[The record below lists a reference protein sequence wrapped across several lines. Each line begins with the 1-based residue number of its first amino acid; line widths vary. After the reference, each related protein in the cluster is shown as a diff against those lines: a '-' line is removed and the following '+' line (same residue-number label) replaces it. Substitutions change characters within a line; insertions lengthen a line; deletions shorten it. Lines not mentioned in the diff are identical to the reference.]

1 MEKSNNPNFNTINK
15 NNPIQQNQQPNL
27 VSLNDYLNH
36 SFQLYQEG
44 YNMNQSFLYEK
55 ALEKFDECEKVLK
68 HVYPYINDQQTKL
81 KVDNFIQTLYSEKN
95 KVIFQIENRFKFKKS
110 AGPANIKDESEIH
123 TYIKDSKNF
132 TPQPEIVYKYIHV
145 NKNDNQPHDL
155 LYKNPNITSDKNK
168 SDSPTNKSTKTG
180 KEDKIIPDDL
190 KNKILGEILDT
201 NPGVPFSEV
210 IGLNNVKQ
218 ILKEIIILPTIRPD
232 LFTGLRSPP
241 KGLLLF
247 GPPGTGKTM
256 IAKAVATECKCTFF
270 SISASALTSKYVG
283 ESEKLVRALFDI
295 AYEKQPSVVFID
307 EMESILSKRSEGE
320 NDATKRLKTEFLI
333 QFDGV
338 GSSQEARVL
347 IIGATN
353 RPFDLDTAVLRRM
366 PKRVLIPA
374 FNEEERFVYL
384 KHIFRNNEHNITDEE
399 FKEISKLTDN
409 YSNSDLKELCRE
421 AAYEP
426 IREITDLKEL
436 ENLGKLR
443 GLIYT
448 DLFKAVKIVRGTLN
462 EKILKELNDWNK
474 EYGALA

>member
-1 MEKSNNPNFNTINK
+1 MQTQNN
-15 NNPIQQNQQPNL
+15 NNNQSQPNL
-27 VSLNDYLNH
+27 VTLNDYLNF

-44 YNMNQSFLYEK
+44 YKHHQSYIFEK
-55 ALEKFDECEKVLK
+55 AVEKYEESEKYLK
-68 HVYPYINDQQTKL
+68 HVYPYVNDQPTKIRIDEFL
-81 KVDNFIQTLYSEKN
+81 KTISNEKN
-95 KVIFQIENRFKFKKS
+95 KAIFQIENRFKFKKE
-110 AGPANIKDESEIH
+110 AGPANTKEDDKKELAN
-123 TYIKDSKNF
+123 YIKGSLNYN
-132 TPQPEIVYKYIHV
+132 PEPEKVYKVSYI
-145 NKNDNQPHDL
+145 NKRETKEETTYNSPIESKSSNTP
-155 LYKNPNITSDKNK
+155 KTSANA
-168 SDSPTNKSTKTG
+168 
-180 KEDKIIPDDL
+180 KEDKIVPDDI
-190 KNKILGEILDT
+190 KSKILGEILDT
-201 NPGVPFSEV
+201 KPGIPFSDV

-320 NDATKRLKTEFLI
+320 NDATKRLKTEFLV

-338 GSSQEARVL
+338 GSNQDAKVL

-366 PKRVLIPA
+366 PKRVMIPP
-374 FNEEERFVYL
+374 FNEEERYNYL
-384 KHIFRNNEHNITDEE
+384 KHIFKNNEHNIKDKE
-399 FKEISKLTDN
+399 FLEIAKLTEN

-426 IREITDLKEL
+426 IREISDMKAL

-443 GLIYT
+443 ELIYT
-448 DLFKAVKIVRGTLN
+448 DLLKATRIVRGTLSD
-462 EKILKELNDWNK
+462 KILYEIVEWNK